1 MGCGG
6 SSPAHIEEAE
16 PPLKPSAAPGVAPSA
31 TEPAARDRALTSRSL
46 EMVETLETLESEI
59 QEMQARSNAADDALE
74 KGEIPIGMRSDLA
87 ALHGSANKLLATR
100 LDAIVTADLT
110 TGRDEA
116 RAKRKALVAASEA
129 LIERTEQQVVRIDRL
144 KELPLDPAAA
154 PSSL

>member
-1 MGCGG
+1 
-6 SSPAHIEEAE
+6 
-16 PPLKPSAAPGVAPSA
+16 
-31 TEPAARDRALTSRSL
+31 
-46 EMVETLETLESEI
+46 MVETLETLESEI